1 MVNSNTVI
9 ATSPR
14 QPLSRQGVRRIT
26 GIMNASNRAMP
37 KSKIAIINISTTNG
51 KKKEVVEIM
60 KARNL
65 SVLGFCETRIKR
77 NRDKVL
83 HGNYK
88 LIFSGRDDGRHGVL
102 GLDLRNSV

>member
-1 MVNSNTVI
+1 
-9 ATSPR
+9 
-14 QPLSRQGVRRIT
+14 
-26 GIMNASNRAMP
+26 MP
-37 KSKIAIINISTTNG
+37 NSKIVIINIYNING
-51 KKKEVVEIM
+51 KKKEMVEIM

-65 SVLGFCETRIKR
+65 SVLGFCETRIKG
-77 NRDKVL
+77 NRDIVL